1 MLLVNMAT
9 MPHNL
14 LFLLLLIQPE
24 FGLSTHHQWVSKD
37 LPCKIKAKQNSSSI
51 LLDCSKQK
59 LTAVPQEIYTNVTG
73 LILSFN
79 WIEEISKEDFQNF
92 KDLTFFKLN
101 WNWHVKPKESNFDL
115 SPKPLQILDA
125 TFSNLRHLKELHLNG
140 NQLTRVPAGISPSI
154 TSLSLKSNK
163 IITISKNTFKE
174 LTKLKELYM
183 DQNCYYGNA
192 CENLFN
198 MEEGAFS
205 ALTSLTVLS
214 LSYNNLTRVP
224 PKLPVS
230 LQELYLSHNKI
241 KNISQDDFKKL
252 VHLEVLDLSG
262 NCPKCFNTPFPCEPC
277 TGNSAIQIHPLAFQN
292 LKKLK
297 TLVLSSTSLT
307 SVPAIWFQNM
317 PQLEVLHLASNFL
330 MSEIAT
336 GEFLQN
342 LSSLEELDLSFNYQK
357 QIYSRYLTLSP
368 YFSSLVSLKRLY
380 IKGYV
385 FKELDKLHLEPL
397 FALRKLNVLDLGI
410 NFIKRVDMSVF
421 QAFRNLT
428 EIYLKENKIF
438 PQTTEKRGF
447 FKSFNKEDY
456 LINYHRT
463 LVWKHKL
470 NPSVIY
476 SDKKKQSHYFLKQL
490 CTSYGTALDLSLNN
504 IFFINPNQFKGFGDI
519 ACLNLSSNALG
530 QAFNGTELIYLPK
543 LRYLDL
549 SFNKLD
555 LTSYSAF
562 KELPNLEVLDLSY
575 NKHYFLVT
583 GFSHQLLFTE
593 NLPKLKILNL
603 SWNDISALTK
613 FELRSDSLQKLD
625 FKGNHLDLLWKNGET
640 NHIQLFKHLKK
651 LTHLDISYN
660 RLRNIPTKAFQNLP
674 QSLTKLYINNNKL
687 HTLSWEN
694 LRYFKSLEFLDLS
707 QNKLKAVDIQ
717 YNYTQSL
724 QTLLLRENKIS
735 RIVVGLPE
743 RVSSLLYLD
752 LSYNQLQVLNQ
763 STFLSGLIQYLK
775 ILKLKGNPFDC
786 TCKNSNFIRWIQK
799 TKTPIS
805 QVARNVICMNPED
818 QRQHSILLID
828 LHACI
833 LDSVAA
839 ILFYISF
846 FTIISI
852 MIIAVTKHLFYWD
865 VWYTY
870 RSCMGKIKGYKNIAR
885 DKALYDAYIA
895 YDTQDATVTDWVIN
909 ELRFRLEE
917 NEDKHVL
924 LCLEERDWEPGKAVI
939 DNLAQS
945 IHYSRKTIFV
955 LTERYVKNGNFKTAF
970 YIALQRLMDENTDV
984 IVFIL
989 LEPVLQHSQYLRLRR
1004 RICKSSVL
1012 DWPKNPHAEG
1022 LFWQRLK
1029 SAVLTDNS
1037 IRDDGVYS
1045 I

>member
-1 MLLVNMAT
+1 MAT
-9 MPHNL
+9 VPQNL
-14 LFLLLLIQPE
+14 FFLLLLIQPE
-24 FGLSTHHQWVSKD
+24 FGFSTRHQWVSKD

-51 LLDCSKQK
+51 FLDCSKQK
-59 LTAVPQEIYTNVTG
+59 LRAVPQEIYTNVTG

-140 NQLTRVPAGISPSI
+140 NQLIRVPAGISPSI
-154 TSLSLKSNK
+154 TSLSLKSNN
-163 IITISKNTFKE
+163 IVTISKNTFNE

-183 DQNCYYGNA
+183 DQNCYYGNV
-192 CENLFN
+192 CEKRFN

-214 LSYNNLTRVP
+214 LSYNNLTQVP

-230 LQELYLSHNKI
+230 LQELYLSHTKI

-252 VHLEVLDLSG
+252 VNLEVLDLSG

-277 TGNSAIQIHPLAFQN
+277 TGNAAIQIHPLAFQN

-307 SVPAIWFQNM
+307 SVPTIWFKNM
-317 PQLEVLHLASNFL
+317 PELEVLHLASNFL

-368 YFSSLVSLKRLY
+368 YFSSL
-380 IKGYV
+380 
-385 FKELDKLHLEPL
+385 
-397 FALRKLNVLDLGI
+397 LNVLDLGL

-438 PQTTEKRGF
+438 PQTTERPSF
-447 FKSFNKEDY
+447 LKSFKKEDY
-456 LINYHRT
+456 FINYHRT

-470 NPSVIY
+470 NPS
-476 SDKKKQSHYFLKQL
+476 L

-504 IFFINPNQFKGFGDI
+504 IFFINPYQFKGFGDI

-530 QAFNGTELIYLPK
+530 QAFNGTELIYLPNLK
-543 LRYLDL
+543 YLDL
-549 SFNKLD
+549 SYNKLD

-583 GFSHQLLFTE
+583 GFAHQLLFIE
-593 NLPKLKILNL
+593 NLPNLKILNL

-625 FKGNHLDLLWKNGET
+625 FKGNHLDNLWKNGET

-674 QSLTKLYINNNKL
+674 QKLTKLYINNNKL

-694 LRYFKSLEFLDLS
+694 LRYFKSLKLLDLS

-717 YNYTQSL
+717 YNYTKSL

-735 RIVVGLPE
+735 RIVVGLSE
-743 RVSSLLYLD
+743 RGSSLLYLD
-752 LSYNQLQVLNQ
+752 LSYNQLQVLNE
-763 STFLSGLIQYLK
+763 STFLSGLVQHLK
-775 ILKLKGNPFDC
+775 VLKLKGNPFDC
-786 TCKNSNFIRWIQK
+786 TCKNNIFIRWIQK

-870 RSCMGKIKGYKNIAR
+870 RSCMAKIRGYKNIAT

-909 ELRFRLEE
+909 ELRFHLEE
-917 NEDKHVL
+917 NGDKHVL

-945 IHYSRKTIFV
+945 IHHSRKTIFV
-955 LTERYVKNGNFKTAF
+955 LTKRYVKNGNFKTAF

-984 IVFIL
+984 IVLIL

-1029 SAVLTDNS
+1029 SAVLTDNTNLPFFTLS
-1037 IRDDGVYS
+1037 TVFS
-1045 I
+1045 LETVH